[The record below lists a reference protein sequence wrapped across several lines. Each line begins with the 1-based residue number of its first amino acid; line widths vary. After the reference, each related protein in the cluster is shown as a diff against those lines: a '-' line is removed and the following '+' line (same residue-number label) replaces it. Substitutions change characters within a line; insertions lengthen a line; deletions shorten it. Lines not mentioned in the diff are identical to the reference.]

1 MGVGGEQM
9 AQSVARVR
17 PPVGVVMAVA
27 VFVSGLVAMV
37 VCVVMV
43 MRVVVPVAHVGP
55 LPVSREWTW
64 DAHDAIMCV

>member
-1 MGVGGEQM
+1 
-9 AQSVARVR
+9 
-17 PPVGVVMAVA
+17 MAVT

-43 MRVVVPVAHVGP
+43 MPVVVPVAHVGP
-55 LPVSREWTW
+55 LPVSREWTR